1 MDIVVQQTICEEF
14 LNRYDKL
21 IFSRILKFKQK
32 EDAKDLFQDFCLH
45 IYQKIPVEFHKN
57 PDAFSSSSWVVQVV
71 DNFLKSDFRKENAQ
85 KNIQRRTVSQLSDYQ
100 WEAISSSFKEGAPQ
114 VELTTEQFDEV
125 LRVIFQHISK
135 RDELMLKMKYYY
147 DKPSKVISE
156 KLNISHVNMQIKRVK
171 EQIQLRI
178 PRAVYHAIREKFFG
192 ELDLL

>member
-21 IFSRILKFKQK
+21 IYSRILKFKQQ

-45 IYQKIPVEFHKN
+45 IYQKIPVEFHRN

-85 KNIQRRTVSQLSDYQ
+85 KNIQRKTISQLTDYQ
-100 WEAISSSFKEGAPQ
+100 WETISSSFKEGAPTI
-114 VELTTEQFDEV
+114 ELTNEQFEEV

-135 RDELMLKMKYYY
+135 RDALMLKMKYYY
-147 DKPSKVISE
+147 GKPSKYIME

-171 EQIQLRI
+171 EQIQNRI
-178 PRAVYHAIREKFFG
+178 PRAVYLAIREKFFA
-192 ELDLL
+192 E

>member
-21 IFSRILKFKQK
+21 IYSRILKFKQQ

-45 IYQKIPVEFHKN
+45 IYQKIPVEFHRN

-85 KNIQRRTVSQLSDYQ
+85 KNIQRKTISQLTDYQ
-100 WEAISSSFKEGAPQ
+100 WETISSSFKEGAPSI
-114 VELTTEQFDEV
+114 ELTNEQFEEV

-135 RDELMLKMKYYY
+135 RDALMLKMKYYY
-147 DKPSKVISE
+147 GKPSKYIME

-171 EQIQLRI
+171 EQIQNRI
-178 PRAVYHAIREKFFG
+178 PRAVYLAIREKFFT
-192 ELDLL
+192 E

>member
-21 IFSRILKFKQK
+21 IYSRILKFKQK

-45 IYQKIPVEFHKN
+45 IYQKIPVEFHRN

-85 KNIQRRTVSQLSDYQ
+85 KNIQRKTISQLTDYQ
-100 WEAISSSFKEGAPQ
+100 WETISSSFKEGAPTI
-114 VELTTEQFDEV
+114 ELTNEQFEEV

-135 RDELMLKMKYYY
+135 RDALMLKMKYYY
-147 DKPSKVISE
+147 GKPSKYIME

-171 EQIQLRI
+171 EQIQNRI
-178 PRAVYHAIREKFFG
+178 PRAVYLAIREKFFA
-192 ELDLL
+192 E

>member
-114 VELTTEQFDEV
+114 VELTAEQFDEV

-171 EQIQLRI
+171 EQIQLQI

-192 ELDLL
+192 E

>member
-21 IFSRILKFKQK
+21 IYSRILKFKQK

-45 IYQKIPVEFHKN
+45 IYQKIPVEFHRN

-85 KNIQRRTVSQLSDYQ
+85 KNIQRKTISQLTDFQ
-100 WEAISSSFKEGAPQ
+100 WETISSSFKEGAPSI
-114 VELTTEQFDEV
+114 ELTNEQFEEV

-135 RDELMLKMKYYY
+135 RDALMLKMKYYY
-147 DKPSKVISE
+147 GKPSKYITE

-171 EQIQLRI
+171 EQIQNRI
-178 PRAVYHAIREKFFG
+178 PRAVYLAIREKFFT
-192 ELDLL
+192 E

>member
-21 IFSRILKFKQK
+21 IYSRILKFKQK

-45 IYQKIPVEFHKN
+45 IYQKIPVEFHRN

-85 KNIQRRTVSQLSDYQ
+85 KNIQRKTISQLTDYQ
-100 WEAISSSFKEGAPQ
+100 WETISSSFKEGAPTI
-114 VELTTEQFDEV
+114 ELTNEQFEEV

-135 RDELMLKMKYYY
+135 RDALMLKMKYYY
-147 DKPSKVISE
+147 GKPSKYITE

-171 EQIQLRI
+171 EQIQNRI
-178 PRAVYHAIREKFFG
+178 PRAVYLAIREKFFT
-192 ELDLL
+192 E